1 MRRAEVEQ
9 ENADILNELIEIKV
23 SIQKL
28 YLPHVIYAYIHTYI
42 FRTDEIWSLL

>member
-23 SIQKL
+23 RITIS
-28 YLPHVIYAYIHTYI
+28 YAQMLNLLTYIHTYML
-42 FRTDEIWSLL
+42 TTNMLS